1 MTAVPSA
8 ENPFRSS
15 RAIPSSDNMDTER
28 ERELK
33 QRLESLREEMPETP
47 LDAER
52 KAMEISLLEEELAEL
67 YESQGVESTAES
79 DSDLDSLTEQIRS
92 ITDEIM
98 AIEIQML
105 KADMAGDE
113 SQRIKLQLSANA
125 LKSRRQT
132 LIDEVKARNTAPAA
146 EKKDDLEE
154 RVAALEKE
162 VADIKALL
170 YRLLTR

>member
-1 MTAVPSA
+1 
-8 ENPFRSS
+8 
-15 RAIPSSDNMDTER
+15 
-28 ERELK
+28 
-33 QRLESLREEMPETP
+33 
-47 LDAER
+47 
-52 KAMEISLLEEELAEL
+52 
-67 YESQGVESTAES
+67 
-79 DSDLDSLTEQIRS
+79 
-92 ITDEIM
+92 M

-146 EKKDDLEE
+146 EKKDDLEG

-170 YRLLTR
+170 YRMLTR